1 VGRRRRL
8 KVERP
13 ITDILV
19 EDGLL
24 SREQLSEILGA
35 RTDTTEPIGDLLVRL
50 GRITEKD
57 RIRCLGKQRGVA
69 FVDLAKIEIDPEI
82 ARLIPHSMALRLRSV
97 PVSRDGSALA
107 LAMTNPL
114 DIAAIDEVHLTTG
127 LEIEP
132 LIATE
137 DDIKEAILRSYGAGE
152 DMSEIIGEAIKGV
165 EPGEIR
171 VAEEESTSEAEYS
184 LNELKEMV
192 EGAPVVKLVNA
203 IISKAIAARASDIH
217 IEPEPRRVRVRYRVD
232 GMMSEAMSIPKDLQH
247 SVASRIKVMGNMD
260 IAERRAPQD
269 GRITLVTQTGHY
281 DFRISTYP
289 SIHGENLVIRILDK
303 SAANIGIP
311 NLGMKP
317 EVLERFEQLIRRP
330 HGMILAAGPTGSG
343 KTTTLY
349 AALHELNS
357 AERNIITIEDPVEYQ
372 LPGVVQGNVN
382 PKAGV
387 TFASGLRTIVRQ
399 DPDVVLV
406 GEIRDRE
413 TAEIA
418 TEAALTG
425 HLVLSTLHTNDAA
438 GAVSRLT
445 DMGIEPFL
453 IASSLIGVS
462 AQRLVRVICPK
473 CSVPYSPPEKML
485 SLLGLDPD
493 MKIEYK
499 IGNGCEYCNRTGYR
513 GRKGVFE
520 LLAVSPE
527 VQALIL
533 ARASSGEI
541 REEARAAGMQTLREN
556 AVEKIKAGLTTPEE
570 VLRVTSA

>member
-1 VGRRRRL
+1 M
-8 KVERP
+8 ERP

-19 EDGLL
+19 EEGLVTG
-24 SREQLSEILGA
+24 EQLSEILGA

-57 RIRCLGKQRGVA
+57 RIRCVAKQRGVA
-69 FVDLAKIEIDPEI
+69 FVDLAKMEIEPEV
-82 ARLIPHSMALRLRSV
+82 ARLIPHSTALRRKCI
-97 PVSRDGSALA
+97 PVDRDGNTLM

-114 DIAAIDEVHLTTG
+114 DIGAIDEVHMATALDV
-127 LEIEP
+127 EP
-132 LIATE
+132 LIATGE
-137 DDIKEAILRSYGAGE
+137 DIKEAILRSYGAGE

-165 EPGEIR
+165 EPTDIK
-171 VAEEESTSEAEYS
+171 VAEEEPETEAEYS
-184 LNELKEMV
+184 LTELKEMV

-217 IEPEPRRVRVRYRVD
+217 IEPETRRVRVRFRVD
-232 GMMSEAMSIPKDLQH
+232 GLLTEAMSIPKDLQH

-289 SIHGENLVIRILDK
+289 AIHGENVVIRILDK
-303 SAANIGIP
+303 SSANIGIAS
-311 NLGMKP
+311 LGMRP
-317 EVLERFEQLIRRP
+317 EVLERFEQLIMRP
-330 HGMILAAGPTGSG
+330 HGMILASGPTGSG
-343 KTTTLY
+343 KTTSLY

-357 AERNIITIEDPVEYQ
+357 TERNIITIEDPVEYQ
-372 LPGVVQGNVN
+372 LPGVVQANVN

-387 TFASGLRTIVRQ
+387 TFATGLRTIVRQ

-406 GEIRDRE
+406 GEIRDTE

-425 HLVLSTLHTNDAA
+425 HLVLSTIHTNDAA
-438 GAVSRLT
+438 GAVSRLM
-445 DMGIEPFL
+445 DMGIDPFL
-453 IASSLIGVS
+453 IASSLVGVS
-462 AQRLVRVICPK
+462 AQRLVRTICPK
-473 CSVPYSPPEKML
+473 CAVPYEPQEKML
-485 SLLGLDPD
+485 SLLRIDAAEQ
-493 MKIEYK
+493 IEYK
-499 IGNGCEYCNRTGYR
+499 AGNGCEYCNRTGYR

-520 LLAVSPE
+520 VLQVTGDIQE
-527 VQALIL
+527 LIL
-533 ARASSGEI
+533 VKASAGEI
-541 REEARAAGMQTLREN
+541 REKAAAAGMQTLREA
-556 AVEKIKAGLTTPEE
+556 AVDKIRQGMTTPEE